1 MQNFFLRKIKKL
13 LIKSNIATQLINKR
27 KKKKSYILV
36 VSFVLQYDLSRVRLP
51 EPLIFFLEDYTNTG
65 HFLACNPIVIH
76 SDIERFRGEK
86 NPENPVIPDGQ
97 E

>member
-1 MQNFFLRKIKKL
+1 MENLF
-13 LIKSNIATQLINKR
+13 
-27 KKKKSYILV
+27 
-36 VSFVLQYDLSRVRLP
+36 RVRLP